1 MFVLK
6 FGLVIYIFY
15 KMNYDVFIKYFLVWL
30 YRLVMEYYICLLGSN
45 WWKKRRDYSK
55 LFFIVIE

>member
-45 WWKKRRDYSK
+45 WWKIKEEI
-55 LFFIVIE
+55 IVNCFLLL